1 MADLNRR
8 IVGAYIFLMGS
19 LFSSTSFGQEILW
32 EGFIGG
38 LQYDAA
44 SHLLL
49 VDDGSLLVGGELF
62 SQDGAGRRNHS
73 TQSDIYVQQVAAP
86 GKVYWE
92 AVLGGTGAET
102 LADMVLSPDGGVV
115 LIGTTD
121 SDDGDP
127 LPGEGLMDIWVVK
140 LNLYGEIVWQKRFG
154 GSGNDK
160 GFAIAAY
167 SGGGYL
173 LGGSSG
179 SRDGDMH
186 SRHHG
191 GVDSWLARITEDGKL
206 LWEKHVGGSGN
217 DFVSHLFEIRPG
229 WFVVCNGTD
238 SGDGDVPQNFGKK
251 DAWVMLMD
259 SWGNVEWNR
268 VFGGTLQDEFL
279 DGSLAPNG
287 DILLGGNTYSAGRD
301 IGKNRGRG
309 DAWLVRLNPQGELI
323 WSQTYGGTWSEGVNS
338 LTPLKSG
345 GYLLSGLTK
354 SRNGDIDTLRG
365 FYDAFLVRVDEG
377 GNKVWSG
384 TMGHSAKDAL
394 SQVIEAPGGSFL
406 GVGFSE
412 KNPVPPK
419 DPSKREKTAHIGSF
433 DMWLVN
439 FNEPNALT
447 MPYTTPIT
455 FSGKIS
461 DRDTNEPLEARILFQ
476 NGWTLDTLLSV
487 YSEPQ
492 SGSYRTRLPEKG
504 WIGVEVSAPGHMFY
518 GENILLDTLF
528 RTSRLQRNIE
538 LAPIQEG
545 EIVILGNVY
554 FDPGRWELLSNSLPE
569 MERIIHFMNKNPNLI
584 VELGGHTDDTGRA
597 EDKRQLS
604 LNRAKA
610 VKEYL
615 VGQGIPDRMLVA
627 KGYGM
632 NRPIASNNTE
642 VGRRKNRRV
651 EFKVLKIG
659 TRKNG

>member
-1 MADLNRR
+1 MADLIRS
-8 IVGAYIFLMGS
+8 IVVTIIFGVAS
-19 LFSSTSFGQEILW
+19 LFTSMVLGQEILW

-44 SHLLL
+44 SNVLL
-49 VDDGSLLVGGELF
+49 VEDGSLLIGGELF

-73 TQSDIYVQQVAAP
+73 TKSDIYVQQVAAP

-92 AVLGGTGAET
+92 AVLGGTGSET

-115 LIGTTD
+115 LLGTTD

-140 LNLYGEIVWQKRFG
+140 LNLFGEIVWQKRFG

-160 GFAIAAY
+160 GFAITAY

-173 LGGSSG
+173 IGGSSG

-191 GVDSWLARITEDGKL
+191 GVDSWLARITEEGQL
-206 LWEKHVGGSGN
+206 LWEKHLGGSGN
-217 DFVSHLFEIRPG
+217 DFVSDLFEIRPG
-229 WFVVCNGTD
+229 WFIVSNGTD
-238 SGDGDVPQNFGKK
+238 SNDGDVPTNFGKK

-279 DGSLAPNG
+279 DCALAPNG
-287 DILLGGNTYSAGRD
+287 DVLLGGNTYSAGRD

-309 DAWLVRLNPQGELI
+309 DAWLVRLNPHGELI
-323 WSQTYGGTWSEGVNS
+323 WSQTYGGTWSEGFS
-338 LTPLKSG
+338 SMIALSSG

-354 SRNGDIDTLRG
+354 SRNGDIETLKG
-365 FYDAFLVRVDEG
+365 FYDAFLVRVDELG
-377 GNKVWSG
+377 SKVWSG
-384 TMGHSAKDAL
+384 TMGHNAKDAL
-394 SQVIEAPGGSFL
+394 SDIVEAPGGSFL

-419 DPSKREKTAHIGSF
+419 DPAKRENTAHIGSF

-439 FNEPNALT
+439 FSEPGSLT

-455 FSGKIS
+455 FSGKIV
-461 DRDTNEPLEARILFQ
+461 DRDTEEPLEARILFQ
-476 NGWTLDTLLSV
+476 NGWTLDTLLEV
-487 YSEPQ
+487 YSDPRLGAYQ
-492 SGSYRTRLPEKG
+492 TRLPEKG

-528 RTSRLQRNIE
+528 RTSRLQRNIK

-554 FDPGRWELLSNSLPE
+554 FDPGKWELLSNSLPE
-569 MERIIHFMNKNPNLI
+569 MERIIRFMNNNPNLI

-610 VKEYL
+610 VKDYL
-615 VGQGIPDRMLVA
+615 VSQGISDRMLVA

-632 NRPIASNNTE
+632 NRPIAGNNTQ

-651 EFKVLKIG
+651 EFKVLKVG
-659 TRKNG
+659 TRKSG

>member
-1 MADLNRR
+1 MADFSKR
-8 IVGAYIFLMGS
+8 IVGVYIFLLGGV
-19 LFSSTSFGQEILW
+19 FSTAGLGQNILW
-32 EGFIGG
+32 ESFIGG

-44 SHLLL
+44 SKL
-49 VDDGSLLVGGELF
+49 VMVEDGSIIIGGELF
-62 SQDGAGRRNHS
+62 SQEGAGRRNHS
-73 TQSDIYVQQVAAP
+73 TQSDMYVQQLAAP

-92 AVLGGTGAET
+92 AVLGGTGAES
-102 LADMVLSPDGGVV
+102 LGDMVLSPDGGVV
-115 LIGTTD
+115 CIGTTD

-140 LNLYGEIVWQKRFG
+140 LDLNGEIVWQERFG

-173 LGGSSG
+173 IGGSSG

-191 GVDSWLARITEDGKL
+191 GVDSWLARITEEGKL
-206 LWEKHVGGSGN
+206 LWEKHLGGSGN
-217 DFVSHLFEIRPG
+217 EFVSDLCELRPG
-229 WFVVCNGTD
+229 WFVVSHGTD
-238 SGDGDVPQNFGKK
+238 SDDGDVPKNLGKK

-259 SWGNVEWNR
+259 SWGNVEWSR
-268 VFGGTLQDEFL
+268 VLGGTMQDEFL
-279 DGSLAPNG
+279 DCTAAPNG
-287 DILLGGNTYSAGRD
+287 DILLAGSSYSAGRD
-301 IGKNRGRG
+301 VGKNRGRG
-309 DAWLVRLNPQGELI
+309 DSWLVRLKSNGAFL
-323 WSQTYGGTWSEGVNS
+323 WSQTYGGTWSEGVSS
-338 LTPLKSG
+338 LVSLKSG

-365 FYDAFLVRVDEG
+365 FYDAFLVRVDES

-384 TMGHSAKDAL
+384 TIGHRAKDAL
-394 SQVIEAPGGSFL
+394 SAVIETPNGSFL

-412 KNPVPPK
+412 KNPVPPR
-419 DPSKREKTAHIGSF
+419 DPTKREKTAHIGSF

-439 FNEPNALT
+439 FNEPGALN

-455 FSGKIS
+455 FSGKIT
-461 DRDTNEPLEARILFQ
+461 DRDSQEPLQARILFQ
-476 NGWTLDTLLSV
+476 NGWTLDTLLETFSDAK
-487 YSEPQ
+487 YGE
-492 SGSYRTRLPEKG
+492 YNTRLPEKG

-528 RTSRLQRNIE
+528 RTSRLQRDIK

-545 EIVILGNVY
+545 EIVVLGNVY

-569 MERIIHFMNKNPNLI
+569 MERIIRFMNNNPNLI

-597 EDKRQLS
+597 EDKQQLS

-615 VGQGIPDRMLVA
+615 VSQGIPDRMLVA

-632 NRPIASNNTE
+632 NRPIANNSTDL
-642 VGRRKNRRV
+642 GRRKNRRV
-651 EFKVLKIG
+651 EFKVLKVG